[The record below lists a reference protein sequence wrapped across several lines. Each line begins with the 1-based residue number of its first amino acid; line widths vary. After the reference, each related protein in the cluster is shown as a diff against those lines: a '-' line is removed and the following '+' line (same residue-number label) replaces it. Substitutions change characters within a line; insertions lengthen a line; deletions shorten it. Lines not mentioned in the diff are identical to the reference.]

1 MLHFFLTV
9 FLKIREI
16 NSRNSLTAIYILK
29 SDSAILMDNDRIL
42 HETRG
47 EQMDPA
53 QRIRRIRMIEKIEKN
68 PNFSNKIGVKN
79 TSGFVKN
86 NRKKEGLMIK

>member
-86 NRKKEGLMIK
+86 NRKMEGFMIK

>member
-1 MLHFFLTV
+1 M
-9 FLKIREI
+9 KQ
-16 NSRNSLTAIYILK
+16 
-29 SDSAILMDNDRIL
+29 
-42 HETRG
+42 RG

-86 NRKKEGLMIK
+86 KRKNEGLMIK